1 MRIMTAVLLIS
12 MGLRIQENLLYFPF
26 SLAHWV
32 WYLRWKR
39 LIYLPSVKSD
49 KRMRSLSNFAG
60 CAKLIETD
68 PGRITAKRG
77 ILFNLCVII
86 KETYVYFALSSSRQC
101 KSNGKHWRGANT
113 CATHSFIV
121 PARTKQSCLTFHSC
135 LKRHLQQIRA
145 VNIAENKHVVTP
157 LYIYKKYYIQVRFC

>member
-101 KSNGKHWRGANT
+101 KSNGKYSRGRILAQHTVSLFPPALNSLVW
-113 CATHSFIV
+113 HFI
-121 PARTKQSCLTFHSC
+121 
-135 LKRHLQQIRA
+135 
-145 VNIAENKHVVTP
+145 HVWKGICSRSE
-157 LYIYKKYYIQVRFC
+157 LWI